1 MEVGFLRKQID
12 TSITELSVERLRSTG
27 FTNSVRVHAH
37 AVLNDF
43 SRVYEE
49 LEATIHPLDLKGK
62 GLFDRWM
69 AQL

>member
-1 MEVGFLRKQID
+1 MEVGFLRKQLD
-12 TSITELSVERLRSTG
+12 TAITELSIERLRSTG
-27 FTNSVRVHAH
+27 FTNSVRVHAQ
-37 AVLNDF
+37 AVFSDF

-69 AQL
+69 A